1 MKSLS
6 PIFKEPL
13 RCGSLAANCLQ
24 SIRDPFSLGG
34 FQIKY
39 GRPAER
45 RGKGSDAAPW
55 NGFPCSC
62 RSRVHVKPFR
72 SEASRSVAQVHRK
85 FASTS
90 LLKHEVLLTSVCQ
103 A

>member
-1 MKSLS
+1 MNSLS
-6 PIFKEPL
+6 PILKEPL
-13 RCGSLAANCLQ
+13 RCGSSAAKCLQ
-24 SIRDPFSLGG
+24 SVRDPFCLGG

-39 GRPAER
+39 SRPAER
-45 RGKGSDAAPW
+45 RRKSSDAAPW

-72 SEASRSVAQVHRK
+72 SETSRSVAQVHSK
-85 FASTS
+85 FPSTS